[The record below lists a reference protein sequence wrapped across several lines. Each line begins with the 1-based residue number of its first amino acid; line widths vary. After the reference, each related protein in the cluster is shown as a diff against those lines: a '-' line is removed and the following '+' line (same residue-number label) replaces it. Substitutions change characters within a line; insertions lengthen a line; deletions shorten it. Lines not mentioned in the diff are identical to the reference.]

1 MRALIGTGLGFLLAV
16 VWFDLMFD
24 VQARGHRG
32 PALPAA
38 VLDSIAT
45 YYARVTTA
53 ARPMNR
59 LIALVMFSTLA
70 AHIGELVR
78 DELPAWRGVSSLVLL
93 TAAVGLAALR
103 TVGDAVRLG
112 RGVDDTAVRSR
123 LARSILRDHV
133 VVVTLLAVA
142 LVAQLAPT

>member
-24 VQARGHRG
+24 IQARGHRG
-32 PALPAA
+32 PELPAA
-38 VLDSIAT
+38 ALDSIAA

-59 LIALVMFSTLA
+59 LVALVMVSTLG
-70 AHIGELVR
+70 AHIGELVG
-78 DELPAWRGVSSLVLL
+78 DELPSWRGVASLALL
-93 TAAVGLAALR
+93 TAAVGIAALR
-103 TVGDAVRLG
+103 TVREAVRLG
-112 RGVDDTAVRSR
+112 RRVDDTVVRSR

-142 LVAQLAPT
+142 LLAQLAPT